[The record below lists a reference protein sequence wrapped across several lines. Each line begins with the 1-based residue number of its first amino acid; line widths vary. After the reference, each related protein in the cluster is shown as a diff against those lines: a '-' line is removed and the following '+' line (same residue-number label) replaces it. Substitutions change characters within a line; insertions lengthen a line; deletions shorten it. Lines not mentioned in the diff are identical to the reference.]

1 MCNSLKGTRESKM
14 SNTLFQVPRLAVEG
28 KGLDVVIFRL
38 VGQGVWY
45 HLSVHPPVHD
55 FCPDDVLG
63 SHSNRFTLME
73 GVVVEEKCHPC
84 FGEH

>member
-14 SNTLFQVPRLAVEG
+14 SSTLFQVPRLAVEG
-28 KGLDVVIFRL
+28 EGLDVVVVRL

-45 HLSVHPPVHD
+45 HLSVDPPVHD